1 MKKTKYKKNK
11 KTNKKV
17 EDKEQ
22 EELITETRDEEMEFD
37 SKLYT
42 S

>member
-17 EDKEQ
+17 KDKEQ
-22 EELITETRDEEMEFD
+22 EELITEPREKEMEFD